1 MTQQSSS
8 NVFAQVTKIYI
19 HTKTCILIFQEH
31 YSYSPQTRTNQSY
44 LSMGEY
50 VKKTIIYPY
59 AGILLINKCNKL
71 LVCEI
76 TQLNL
81 KSIFQNERS
90 QPQKVIYCRVNLC
103 DSLINAKTTYKQRTV
118 QWLQEVRRR
127 KKNLTTKRATQG
139 HF

>member
-1 MTQQSSS
+1 
-8 NVFAQVTKIYI
+8 
-19 HTKTCILIFQEH
+19 
-31 YSYSPQTRTNQSY
+31 
-44 LSMGEY
+44 MGEC
-50 VKKTIIYPY
+50 VKKTIIHPY

-90 QPQKVIYCRVNLC
+90 QPQKVIYCMINLC
-103 DSLINAKTTYKQRTV
+103 DSLINAKTTYKQRIV

-127 KKNLTTKRATQG
+127 KKNLTTKRAAQEN
-139 HF
+139 F